1 MNFFGR
7 SEITV
12 RCTFRGNSLAVPH
25 AERLLDSCRDE
36 HRRRLRRELASLSVD
51 DQLWS
56 VNWHKKAGEALRPQ
70 DLVGVLR
77 LKDMFVELVY
87 VRNGVLLETN
97 VAEGERARV
106 GSKLAEIR
114 KPVAPAPPP
123 DREKARTDFLL
134 KLMLRHRRDV
144 EGLEKAA
151 LDLSEHRQLVD
162 QLRLEIR
169 SLRAQQASAE
179 PAGSDDRKF
188 KRLKIE
194 FSRHFH
200 PDGCPLGET
209 ERQRRQRVFQ
219 EFWPIVEE
227 IERS

>member
-1 MNFFGR
+1 MNFFDR

-12 RCTFRGNSLAVPH
+12 RCTFRGNSLTVPH
-25 AERLLDSCRDE
+25 AERLLGSCRDE
-36 HRRRLRRELASLSVD
+36 HRRRLRRELAKLPVD
-51 DQLWS
+51 DQCWS
-56 VNWHKKAGEALRPQ
+56 VTWHKKAGDLLRPQ

-77 LKDMFVELVY
+77 LKDIFVELVY
-87 VRNGVLLETN
+87 ARNGVLFETN

-106 GSKLAEIR
+106 GRKLAEIR
-114 KPVAPAPPP
+114 KPLTPTPSP
-123 DREKARTDFLL
+123 DREKPRTDLLL

-144 EGLEKAA
+144 EALEKAA
-151 LDLSEHRQLVD
+151 LDLSEQRRLVD
-162 QLRLEIR
+162 QLRLEVR
-169 SLRAQQASAE
+169 SLRAE
-179 PAGSDDRKF
+179 RGSVERGGFDDRKF

-200 PDGCPLGET
+200 PDSCPLGDA
-209 ERQRRQRVFQ
+209 EREHREQVFQ